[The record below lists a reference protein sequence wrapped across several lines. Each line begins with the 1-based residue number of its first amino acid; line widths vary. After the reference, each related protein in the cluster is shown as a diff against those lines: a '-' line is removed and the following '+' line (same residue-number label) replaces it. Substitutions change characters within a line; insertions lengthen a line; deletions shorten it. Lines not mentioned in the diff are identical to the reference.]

1 MSISLRK
8 LAARLIAAVMTV
20 SAVTAANA
28 AALEQPDI
36 ASRLALLVKGVMLYE
51 KIRENFSLYRPCALH
66 SCHKSVLTAR
76 LQPDG

>member
-28 AALEQPDI
+28 AHWSSPVAGTLFQSECFGRNGTHI
-36 ASRLALLVKGVMLYE
+36 G
-51 KIRENFSLYRPCALH
+51 
-66 SCHKSVLTAR
+66 
-76 LQPDG
+76 

>member
-28 AALEQPDI
+28 AALEQPGCGTLFQSECFGRNGTHI
-36 ASRLALLVKGVMLYE
+36 G
-51 KIRENFSLYRPCALH
+51 
-66 SCHKSVLTAR
+66 
-76 LQPDG
+76 